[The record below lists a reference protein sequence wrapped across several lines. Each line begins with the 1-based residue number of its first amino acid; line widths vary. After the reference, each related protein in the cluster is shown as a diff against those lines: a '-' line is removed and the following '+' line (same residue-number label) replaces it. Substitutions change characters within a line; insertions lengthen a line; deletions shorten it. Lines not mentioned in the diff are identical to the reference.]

1 MGLSEESIALDQPI
15 MTLGRVLQTLQD
27 EDNVDVLIETTLDYI
42 KTEFNYSLIW
52 IGLYDRLDHRLLGK
66 GGIIPTE
73 DSWLLKQRFTLS
85 PGDLL
90 EQVVIELRPVV
101 VPDLREETRAGEWR
115 KAAQAFNIQGAILFP
130 MRYKDR
136 CFGVALLGS
145 SEWGISPSSMEKEL
159 ISMVLGTLATS
170 LFQIETTWMYQQTK
184 RPDQP
189 FFKLLTQ
196 FRTLNTL
203 DRCLEVA
210 VETTHEFIEPTRTNV
225 YWYYREG
232 RYFWRRASNQQKMPG
247 ISLMKQ
253 AASGVTVQD
262 LGEFYQALISDH
274 LVSIGES
281 YSSLRADTTERLM
294 EKIRARSLLAVPI
307 LFNQEMLG
315 FIAVEGQHPR
325 IWQENE
331 KQFLRGVAHLISLT
345 APLAEMEAK
354 IRQIELDQSLTAKVT
369 RAIVDDQDWQFSL
382 KTTANLLCQRLNA
395 GRFLLI
401 EYQPETEDFKI
412 LYQHYPLNRTA
423 IPSPL
428 NALTYQD
435 LQRFKNQ
442 TEILVVENYEED
454 EKLKSWRTQ
463 LRDAGV
469 RSLMLCPVNG
479 YITTGKNQQQKVPQ
493 ELLVIGHESP
503 RTWDRAEQE
512 LVKIVGQQLS
522 VILHQWQLNQQIQS
536 HENFNQ
542 VLEDCWL
549 TLQKTD
555 QLPSI
560 EQQFTQDIAQLLQSP
575 LVVLLTWIE
584 GSKKAKI
591 VSCVARQA
599 TLSINTERLIT
610 VAKDPLIQHALST
623 EELFWWPVQELSAYT
638 RQWFTSSVDK
648 ILVTALRTAKNH
660 QPTGLLIIADPEQIH
675 DESHISL
682 TMLNLLVMQFAWSR
696 RYLRIQ
702 DTLKTQHE
710 ELQWLNWYKQRRL
723 EELYRTVGGG
733 LKQLSE
739 LNNSPFQGS
748 DPQKTQLSHLRYQ
761 QLLRQMGNALAST
774 SSLIK
779 QEQWRLHHHHD
790 IVPITN
796 LLRWV
801 RERLN
806 AIIRNKQIQF
816 IVKQEGN
823 FNVIGDRIKL
833 ELVCYEVLLTTCHRS
848 EPGGM
853 IEVVSRL
860 CTDHELELFITD
872 YGKINP
878 QLIIELK
885 MGSHPDLLAPSLLTS
900 SPGQQLLICQQMLEK
915 MGGDLLL
922 EKSENQPLITRII
935 LPVSSSS

>member
-1 MGLSEESIALDQPI
+1 MGQFEESTALEQPI

-27 EDNVDVLIETTLDYI
+27 EDNVDVLIETTLNYLT
-42 KTEFNYSLIW
+42 TEFNYSLIW
-52 IGLYDRLDHRLLGK
+52 IGLYDRLDHRLIGK
-66 GGIIPTE
+66 GGITPTE
-73 DSWLLKQRFTLS
+73 ETWLLKQRFILS

-90 EQVVIELRPVV
+90 EQLVIQMRPLV
-101 VPDLREETRAGEWR
+101 VPDLRSETRAGEWQ
-115 KAAQAFNIQGAILFP
+115 KAAQAFNIQGTILFP

-136 CFGVALLGS
+136 CFGVVLLGS
-145 SEWGISPSSMEKEL
+145 SEWGISPSSTEKEL

-170 LFQIETTWMYQQTK
+170 LFQIETTWVYQQTK

-189 FFKLLTQ
+189 FLKLLTE

-210 VETTHEFIEPTRTNV
+210 VETTHNFIEPTRTNV

-247 ISLMKQ
+247 VSLMKQ

-262 LGEFYQALISDH
+262 LGEFYQALIADH

-315 FIAVEGQHPR
+315 FIAAEGQHPR

-331 KQFLRGVAHLISLT
+331 KQFLRGVAQLVSLT

-354 IRQIELDQSLTAKVT
+354 IRQAELDQSLTAKVT
-369 RAIVDDQDWQFSL
+369 RAIVDDQDWQLSL

-401 EYQPETEDFKI
+401 KRHPETERFEI
-412 LYQHYPLNRTA
+412 IYQHYPLNRTP

-428 NALTYQD
+428 DLLSSQD
-435 LQRFKNQ
+435 WQYFKNLS
-442 TEILVVENYEED
+442 EPLVIENCDED
-454 EKLKSWRTQ
+454 EKLKSWRNKF
-463 LRDAGV
+463 RNAGV
-469 RSLMLCPVNG
+469 RSLILCPVNS
-479 YITTGKNQQQKVPQ
+479 YIKTGKERPEKIPQ
-493 ELLVIGHESP
+493 ELLLIGHETT

-512 LVKIVGQQLS
+512 LVKIVSQQLS
-522 VILHQWQLNQQIQS
+522 VILHQWQLNQQIQAQEQF
-536 HENFNQ
+536 HQ
-542 VLEDCWL
+542 ALEFCWSA
-549 TLQKTD
+549 LQQTD
-555 QLPSI
+555 QLPQL
-560 EQQFTQDIAQLLQSP
+560 EQQFTEKIAQLLQSP
-575 LVVLLTWIE
+575 LVVLVAWPE
-584 GSKKAKI
+584 GARKAKI
-591 VSCVARQA
+591 VNCVARQSE
-599 TLSINTERLIT
+599 LSLNSELLIS

-623 EELFWWPVQELSAYT
+623 ESGFWWPVKELSAST
-638 RQWFTSSVDK
+638 RQWFTSPVEK
-648 ILVTALRTAKNH
+648 ILVVTLRTAPDHHPN
-660 QPTGLLIIADPEQIH
+660 GLLIIADPDQS
-675 DESHISL
+675 ESGISL
-682 TMLNLLVMQFAWSR
+682 MMLNLLVMQFAWSR

-702 DTLKTQHE
+702 ELLKTQHE

-739 LNNSPFQGS
+739 LNQSPFQS
-748 DPQKTQLSHLRYQ
+748 ADPQKTQLSHLRYQ
-761 QLLRQMGNALAST
+761 QLLRQMGSALAST

-779 QEQWRLHHHHD
+779 QEQWRLHHYHD

-796 LLRWV
+796 LLRRV

-806 AIIRNKQIQF
+806 SIIRNKPIQL
-816 IVKQEGN
+816 ILKQEGN
-823 FNVIGDRIKL
+823 FSIIGDRIKL
-833 ELVCYEVLLTTCHRS
+833 ELVCYEILLTTCQRS
-848 EPGGM
+848 EPGA
-853 IEVVSRL
+853 IVEVISHL
-860 CTDHELELFITD
+860 FNNHQLELLITD

-878 QLIIELK
+878 QLIVELK
-885 MGSHPDLLAPSLLTS
+885 MGSHPDLLAPSLLNS
-900 SPGQQLLICQQMLEK
+900 PPGQHLLICQQMLQN
-915 MGGDLLL
+915 MGGSLLI
-922 EKSENQPLITRII
+922 EQQDNQQIITQII
-935 LPVSSSS
+935 LPLSSSN

>member
-1 MGLSEESIALDQPI
+1 MGQSEESITVDKPI
-15 MTLGRVLQTLQD
+15 MTLGRILQTLQD
-27 EDNVDVLIETTLDYI
+27 EDHVDVLIETTLDYL

-101 VPDLREETRAGEWR
+101 VPDLREEIRAGEWR
-115 KAAQAFNIQGAILFP
+115 KAAQAFNIQGSILFP

-136 CFGVALLGS
+136 CFGVVLLGS

-159 ISMVLGTLATS
+159 ISMVLGALAAS
-170 LFQIETTWMYQQTK
+170 LFQIETTWIYQQTK
-184 RPDQP
+184 RPEQP

-203 DRCLEVA
+203 DRCLEAA

-232 RYFWRRASNQQKMPG
+232 RYFWRRASNQQKLPG
-247 ISLMKQ
+247 VSLMKQ

-331 KQFLRGVAHLISLT
+331 KHFLRGVAHLISLT

-369 RAIVDDQDWQFSL
+369 RAIVDDHDWQFSL
-382 KTTANLLCQRLNA
+382 KTTAHLLCQRLNT

-401 EYQPETEDFKI
+401 KYQDDIDKFEI
-412 LYQHYPLNRTA
+412 IYQHYPLTRMA

-428 NALTYQD
+428 NSLSYKD
-435 LQRFKNQ
+435 LESLKNPN
-442 TEILVVENYEED
+442 EILVVENCEED
-454 EKLKSWRTQ
+454 DQLKAWRNQ

-469 RSLMLCPVNG
+469 RSLILCPVNDSIMTRKTSSDSG
-479 YITTGKNQQQKVPQ
+479 PQ
-493 ELLVIGHESP
+493 EFLLIAHEAP

-512 LVKIVGQQLS
+512 LVKIVSQQLS
-522 VILHQWQLNQQIQS
+522 VILHQWQLNQQIKFQ
-536 HENFNQ
+536 EKFNQ
-542 VLEDCWL
+542 ILEDCFSI
-549 TLQKTD
+549 QKKTD
-555 QLPSI
+555 QLQPL
-560 EQQFTQDIAQLLQSP
+560 EKQFTEKIAEFLQSP
-575 LVVLLTWIE
+575 LVVLVTWLE
-584 GSKKAKI
+584 GARKAKI
-591 VSCVARQA
+591 VSCVARKSE
-599 TLSINTERLIT
+599 LLINSNRLIT

-623 EELFWWPVQELSAYT
+623 EELFWWPVQELGAYT
-638 RQWFTSSVDK
+638 RQWFTSSVNK
-648 ILVTALRTAKNH
+648 ILVATLRTATNH
-660 QPTGLLIIADPEQIH
+660 QPTGLLIIADPDGE
-675 DESHISL
+675 ISL
-682 TMLNLLVMQFAWSR
+682 KTLNVLVMQLAWSR

-702 DTLKTQHE
+702 DTLTTQQK

-733 LKQLSE
+733 LKQLNE
-739 LNNSPFQGS
+739 LNNSPFQGT
-748 DPQKTQLSHLRYQ
+748 DPQKNQLSHLRYQ
-761 QLLRQMGNALAST
+761 QLLRQIGNALAST

-790 IVPITN
+790 IIPITN

-806 AIIRNKQIQF
+806 SIIRNKEIQF
-816 IVKQEGN
+816 ILKQEGN
-823 FNVIGDRIKL
+823 FNIIGDRIKL
-833 ELVCYEVLLTTCHRS
+833 ELVCYEILLTICYRT
-848 EPGGM
+848 EPGGL

-860 CTDHELELFITD
+860 FNDHQLELLITD

-878 QLIIELK
+878 QLIVELK
-885 MGSHPDLLAPSLLTS
+885 VGFYPDLLAPSLLTS
-900 SPGQQLLICQQMLEK
+900 PPGQQLLICQQMLEK
-915 MGGDLLL
+915 MGGDLLI
-922 EKSENQPLITRII
+922 EQSDNQVVITRII
-935 LPVSSSS
+935 LPLYYSN